1 MAFIENKIMEI
12 NDPEL
17 RKVITHEIK
26 KLKETINFGLVFEQH
41 IPEIIP
47 IYNAKVRARSFV
59 VLKKSLNEGKIQ
71 EIYKVKRIRNNYVEL
86 QSELDKSLSKQQID
100 DLVVIKKFG
109 DPIYPALVPVDY
121 VNNQTDFSHVL
132 IEADNFHALQLLEY
146 IYPQKVDCIYIDP
159 PYNTG
164 SKDWKYNNDFVD
176 EKDSYRHS
184 KWLSFM
190 KKRLLL
196 AKNLLTD
203 DGVLIVAIDDY
214 EVAHLAV
221 LLEEIYPGYNSDIV
235 IVNHHPQG
243 AGGDNISRTHEYA
256 LFLTPKGMN
265 LLKGKKE
272 EDVIEEWSLS
282 RSGRDRRNFRR
293 GRPNSFYAIH
303 VDPETLEIKGV
314 GPKLDKEEEYP
325 TEDTPEGYKRIYP
338 VSKKDG
344 SERVW
349 RYERTSMLDKIDQGK
364 IKCTPNYSLK
374 LIKKSA
380 TKYKPVFSNW
390 YGSRYNAGPNG
401 TELLT
406 RIFGQSIDFPYPKS
420 LYTVYDALE
429 AVLQNKKDALVLDF
443 FAGSGTTLNA
453 LSLLN
458 YSDGGNRQCIL
469 VTNNEVSEEEG
480 RALDKLGLFQG
491 NPSREEHGICKTVT
505 FPRCKYILNGERED
519 GSQLEG
525 KYVTSVKQIVEKPRK
540 FKHLNFVDGK
550 TLNGTSKKQ
559 LVSLIDGIP
568 QSKINAASDYFIDSK
583 YNASILFDDS
593 KVEEFLEGHNEM
605 QHISNIYVVSTKKNV
620 FTEVKK
626 SLSDMLGPI
635 IVQEDQELPL
645 SSGFNESLAY
655 FKLDF
660 LDPNEVAL
668 GKQFD
673 KILPI
678 LWMDSGSKGDI
689 QSILS
694 SDLEDQPYMIH
705 KGSGFAV
712 LFEETKF
719 REFHSLVNKNDD
731 ITNVYII
738 TNSEDAFF
746 EMKSEFI
753 NKKMKRLYSDYLRN
767 FEINRHWR

>member
-12 NDPEL
+12 SDPEL
-17 RKVITHEIK
+17 RKAITYEVK

-47 IYNAKVRARSFV
+47 IYNAKARARSLV
-59 VLKKSLNEGKIQ
+59 VLKKNLNEGKIK
-71 EIYKVKRIRNNYVEL
+71 EVYKVKRVRNNVVEL
-86 QSELDKSLSKQQID
+86 QSELDKSLTKMPVEE
-100 DLVVIKKFG
+100 VVVVKKFG
-109 DPIYPALVPVDY
+109 DPIYPALVPEDY
-121 VNNQTDFSHVL
+121 VDNDSDLSHVL

-146 IYPQKVDCIYIDP
+146 VYPQKLDCIYIDP

-176 EKDSYRHS
+176 EKDAYRHS

-196 AKNLLTD
+196 AKNLLAE

-221 LLEEIYPGYNSDIV
+221 LLEEIYSGYDCDIV

-314 GPKLDKEEEYP
+314 GPKLDKDQDYP
-325 TEDTPEGYKRIYP
+325 REDTPEGYKRIYP
-338 VSKKDG
+338 ISKKDG

-349 RYERTSMLDKIDQGK
+349 RYERTSMLDKIDQGI
-364 IKCTPNYSLK
+364 IKCTPNFSMK
-374 LIKKSA
+374 LIKKSD

-401 TELLT
+401 TDLLT

-429 AVLQNKKDALVLDF
+429 AVLQDKKDAVVLDF

-458 YSDGGNRQCIL
+458 YSDGGKRKCIL

-480 RALDKLGLFQG
+480 RLLDSQGLFQG
-491 NPSREEHGICKTVT
+491 DPGREIHGICKTVT
-505 FPRCKYILNGERED
+505 FPRCKYVLNGKRED
-519 GSQLEG
+519 GILLEG
-525 KYVTSVKQIVEKPRK
+525 KYTTSIKQVVEKTRK
-540 FKHLNFVDGK
+540 FKHLSFVDGK

-559 LVSLIDGIP
+559 LVSLIEGVP
-568 QSKINAASDYFIDSK
+568 QSKISASTDYFIDSN
-583 YNASILFDDS
+583 YTASILFNDS
-593 KVEEFLEGHNEM
+593 KVEEFLEGLNEM
-605 QHISNIYVVSTKKNV
+605 QHITDIYVVSTKKGIFN
-620 FTEVKK
+620 ELK
-626 SLSDMLGPI
+626 SSINDLLGPI

-645 SSGFNESLAY
+645 SNGFKENLAY
-655 FKLDF
+655 FKLEF
-660 LDPNEVAL
+660 LDPDEVAL
-668 GKQFD
+668 GRQFD

-678 LWMDSGSKGDI
+678 LWMDSGSNGNI
-689 QSILS
+689 QNILS
-694 SDLEDQPYMIH
+694 SDIHDKPYIIPE
-705 KGSGFAV
+705 STSFAV

-719 REFHSLVNKNDD
+719 REFHSLISKEEQ
-731 ITNVYII
+731 ITHIYII

-746 EMKSEFI
+746 EMKAELP
-753 NKKMKRLYSDYLRN
+753 NKKTKRLYSDYLRN